1 MFQSHFYWRALQQ
14 GQQSVFI
21 PYRLELNMY
30 KLNISGATLD
40 KCPQKGI
47 DVFLSAPSCCEGS
60 LSFARRL
67 TTSGM
72 RVEWEESNKTPVDLH
87 VSLYTTRELLP
98 VCGQPDPPHLAAGLQ
113 TSPDVERALPP
124 LFLFRWTHPDLFTV
138 GTFCSRSNSLIRNW
152 MKRSFTL
159 MC

>member
-1 MFQSHFYWRALQQ
+1 M
-14 GQQSVFI
+14 FI

-72 RVEWEESNKTPVDLH
+72 RGEWEESNKTPVDLH

-98 VCGQPDPPHLAAGLQ
+98 VCGQPDPPHLPAGLQ

-124 LFLFRWTHPDLFTV
+124 LSFSFV
-138 GTFCSRSNSLIRNW
+138 GRIRIYLRSGPFAAGVIH
-152 MKRSFTL
+152 SFAIE
-159 MC
+159 